1 MMRAVIWE
9 APGQLEITEAADPAP
24 QHGELIIQVGI
35 CGICGTDLHIA
46 DGEFPPTPYPIIP
59 GHEFAGR
66 IVARGGGVPG
76 DWPEGARVAVD
87 PSLFCGHCPA
97 CRSGRGNL
105 CANWNAIGDT
115 VNGAFAEYVAVPA
128 ANAYRIPDSVD
139 DAQGAL
145 IEPLSCAVHGL
156 RRLGPVVGEDVLLIG
171 AGTMGLLLLQLLNDA
186 GARSVSVVDRK
197 AARLAA
203 AEAVGAASVAEDVS
217 ALDHGPFGVAV
228 DATGAPAAIEAAFTA
243 LDRGGRR
250 GRQRVAVPVPHL
262 QRRDHRARVDGR
274 AEQLRRGC
282 RPDGSGHHPDEPAAE
297 PPVCPG
303 PVPRGAGQRPPR
315 RGHQAPGGAGGLSIP
330 HPPQPGRPA
339 GGSADQAGD

>member
-9 APGQLEITEAADPAP
+9 APGQLAVTDAADPAP
-24 QHGELIIQVGI
+24 GHGELVVQVGV

-59 GHEFAGR
+59 GHEFAGQV
-66 IVARGGGVPG
+66 VARGSGVPSGWRDG
-76 DWPEGARVAVD
+76 DRVAVD

-128 ANAYRIPDSVD
+128 GNVYRIPDSVD

-156 RRLGPVVGEDVLLIG
+156 RRLGPVLGEDVLLTG
-171 AGTMGLLLLQLLNDA
+171 AGTMGLLLLQLLNQA

-197 AARLAA
+197 ASRLEAA
-203 AEAVGAASVAEDVS
+203 KAVGAASVAEDVS
-217 ALDHGPFGVAV
+217 QLDHPGYGVAV
-228 DATGAPAAIEAAFTA
+228 DATGVPAAIEAAFDSLA
-243 LDRGGRR
+243 RGGRLLIF
-250 GRQRVAVPVPHL
+250 GVASGDASVTLSPFRIYNDEIVVL
-262 QRRDHRARVDGR
+262 GSMAVLNSFGAA
-274 AEQLRRGC
+274 AELMAAGTISTGPLLGPPFVLDQFAAALDSVRRGE
-282 RPDGSGHHPDEPAAE
+282 GIKIQVA
-297 PPVCPG
+297 
-303 PVPRGAGQRPPR
+303 
-315 RGHQAPGGAGGLSIP
+315 
-330 HPPQPGRPA
+330 PA
-339 GGSADQAGD
+339 G